1 MALKTKDLQGAS
13 GLDLDAL
20 AAALLARLGRGDASH
35 DGGATVSVRPRG
47 KRDSER
53 RVQFLTAEEL
63 EALFRA
69 VQAGGSE
76 RDLAIFEVAYH
87 RGLRASEVGL
97 LKVGHLRLAQRRI
110 YVSRLKRGKAG
121 EYPLTEREVKALRA
135 WMRKRGQVAGPLFLS
150 RNRKPISRR
159 RLDELMKR
167 YGTAAGLPLAKQ
179 HFHCLRHSCAT
190 QLVERD
196 VDLLLIGDH
205 LGHVDVRNTQIYAK
219 VSGRKRQELAERLQ
233 DF

>member
-1 MALKTKDLQGAS
+1 MALKTKDLPPPQA
-13 GLDLDAL
+13 LDMEAL
-20 AAALLARLGRGDASH
+20 AAALAARLGLVSASH
-35 DGGATVSVRPRG
+35 DGGAPASPRPRG
-47 KRDSER
+47 KRNTER
-53 RVQFLTAEEL
+53 RVQFLTVEEL
-63 EALFRA
+63 DALFA
-69 VQAGGSE
+69 AIHKAGNE

-87 RGLRASEVGL
+87 RGLRASEVGM
-97 LKVGHLRLAQRRI
+97 LKIGHLRLAQRRI
-110 YVSRLKRGKAG
+110 YVTRLKRGKSG

-159 RLDELMKR
+159 RLDELMKH
-167 YGTAAGLPLAKQ
+167 YGEAAGIPEGKR

-205 LGHVDVRNTQIYAK
+205 LGHVDIRNTQTYAK
-219 VSGRKRQELAERLQ
+219 VSGHKRQQLADRLR

>member
-1 MALKTKDLQGAS
+1 
-13 GLDLDAL
+13 
-20 AAALLARLGRGDASH
+20 
-35 DGGATVSVRPRG
+35 
-47 KRDSER
+47 
-53 RVQFLTAEEL
+53 VQFLTAEEL
-63 EALFRA
+63 AALFA
-69 VQAGGSE
+69 ALHKAGNE

-97 LKVGHLRLAQRRI
+97 LKIGHLRLAQRRI
-110 YVSRLKRGKAG
+110 YVTRLKRGKSG
-121 EYPLTEREVKALRA
+121 EYPLTEREVRALRA

-159 RLDELMKR
+159 RLDELIKH
-167 YGTAAGLPLAKQ
+167 YAGLAGIPETKR

-205 LGHVDVRNTQIYAK
+205 LGHVDIRNTQIYAK
-219 VSGRKRQELAERLQ
+219 VSGHKRQQLADRLR

>member
-1 MALKTKDLQGAS
+1 MMKTKDLEGVTKA
-13 GLDLDAL
+13 DL
-20 AAALLARLGRGDASH
+20 AALLKAIGEKLGVDHASH
-35 DGGATVSVRPRG
+35 DAGSPSAPRPRG
-47 KRDSER
+47 KRNSPK
-53 RVQFLTAEEL
+53 RVQFLCTEEL
-63 EALFRA
+63 AALFA
-69 VQAGGSE
+69 AIHAGGSE
-76 RDLAIFEVAYH
+76 RDLALFEVAYH

-110 YVSRLKRGKAG
+110 YITRLKQGKSG
-121 EYPLTEREVKALRA
+121 EYPLTEREVKALRV

-150 RNRKPISRR
+150 RNRKAISRR
-159 RLDELMKR
+159 RLDQLMKH
-167 YGTAAGLPLAKQ
+167 YGEGANLPEPKR

-205 LGHVDVRNTQIYAK
+205 LGHVDIRNTQIYAK
-219 VSGRKRQELAERLQ
+219 VSGRKRQQLAERLP